1 MPEPVNIDLTARVA
15 AEERGRR
22 ADLASGERS
31 IDILVI
37 DDQPDHEA
45 GWFARHL
52 PGHRR
57 LSLESVSEL
66 ERFLA
71 GKRLPNLPPPPHR
84 PELVILDL
92 SLGAGQP
99 GGLQALRILR
109 LNPATRD
116 LPAILNTN
124 GLEDHRDLLA
134 VLAAPLNGAPIPD
147 PPQPGPDPPSAP
159 PPARPL
165 PPPRHPDP

>member
-22 ADLASGERS
+22 ADLASGERG
-31 IDILVI
+31 IDIVVI

-71 GKRLPNLPPPPHR
+71 GKRLPNLPPPPYR
-84 PELVILDL
+84 PELAILDL

-99 GGLQALRILR
+99 RGLQALHTLR
-109 LNPATRD
+109 RNPATRD
-116 LPAILNTN
+116 
-124 GLEDHRDLLA
+124 
-134 VLAAPLNGAPIPD
+134 
-147 PPQPGPDPPSAP
+147 P
-159 PPARPL
+159 PPTS
-165 PPPRHPDP
+165 HT